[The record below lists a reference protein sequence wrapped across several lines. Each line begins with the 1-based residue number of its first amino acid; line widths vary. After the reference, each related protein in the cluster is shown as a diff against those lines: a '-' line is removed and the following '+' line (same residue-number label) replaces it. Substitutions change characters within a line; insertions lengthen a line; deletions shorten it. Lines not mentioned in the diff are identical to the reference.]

1 MGCFASKSVAQQA
14 SAPQPVPAA
23 QSAQS
28 STSDEQPK
36 KDGPHEVNFKPIHSA
51 VRWNKPV
58 EEVEALLVN
67 ADAVNCE
74 DPGNGNRP
82 VHIAAQNGH
91 DDLIRLLIK
100 KKANLNIKNGKGNT
114 ALHMAI
120 GYDYYDTA
128 KQLIQAG
135 ASLDETN
142 EMGIAARYGLEGDKC
157 LGIALLCKATTP
169 EEVSEAFDLCDS
181 EIEHLHKINFAQ
193 SGLKAKK
200 SLGDAWTKDL
210 QERFKGITNKIN

>member
-1 MGCFASKSVAQQA
+1 MGCFASKSVGQQA
-14 SAPQPVPAA
+14 HPPEAFPPA
-23 QSAQS
+23 QSNAAPV
-28 STSDEQPK
+28 DEVVSK
-36 KDGPHEVNFKPIHSA
+36 KDGSHDINYLPIHSA

-58 EEVEALLVN
+58 DQVEALLVN

-91 DDLIRLLIK
+91 DELIHLLIK
-100 KKANLNIKNGKGNT
+100 KKVDVNAKNGKGNT

-120 GYDYYDTA
+120 GYDYYDVA
-128 KQLIQAG
+128 KHLIQAG
-135 ASLDETN
+135 ASLDDVN
-142 EMGIAARYGLEGDKC
+142 ESGVAARHGLEGDKC

-169 EEVSEAFDLCDS
+169 EEVSEGLDLCES

-200 SLGDAWTKDL
+200 VIGDAWTKDL
-210 QERFKGITNKIN
+210 QERFKGITNKIK

>member
-1 MGCFASKSVAQQA
+1 MGCFASKTVAQQA
-14 SAPQPVPAA
+14 NAPQAAPPAA
-23 QSAQS
+23 PQ
-28 STSDEQPK
+28 TTNTTTNEK
-36 KDGPHEVNFKPIHSA
+36 EVKHEVAYKPIHSA

-58 EEVEALLVN
+58 DEVEILLVN

-100 KKANLNIKNGKGNT
+100 KKADLNAKNGKGNT

-120 GYDYYDTA
+120 GYDYYDSA

-135 ASLDETN
+135 ASLEEEN
-142 EMGIAARYGLEGDKC
+142 ESGIPAKYGLEGDKC

-181 EIEHLHKINFAQ
+181 EIDHLHKINFAQ

-200 SLGDAWTKDL
+200 ALGDAWTKDL

>member
-14 SAPQPVPAA
+14 HAPETAPPA
-23 QSAQS
+23 QSTTTAPV
-28 STSDEQPK
+28 DDQPK
-36 KDGPHEVNFKPIHSA
+36 NDGPHEINQKLIHSS

-58 EEVEALLVN
+58 DVVEALLVN

-91 DDLIRLLIK
+91 DDLIQLLIR
-100 KKANLNIKNGKGNT
+100 KKADINAKNGKGNT

-120 GYDYYDTA
+120 GYDYYDAA
-128 KQLIQAG
+128 KHLIQAG
-135 ASLDETN
+135 ASLDDVN
-142 EMGIAARYGLEGDKC
+142 ESGVAARYGLEGDKC

-200 SLGDAWTKDL
+200 VLGDSWSKDL